1 MSEKKKKDNE
11 ISFED
16 SLKKLEEIVEELE
29 KGELSLDEALKLY
42 EEGMEFSDK
51 CMARLNES
59 KQKVEKLTREE
70 NNKYKTEPFSL
81 QNKDEDVNFWYGIKI
96 LHGRKEN
103 NIGWLFEKRA
113 AYW

>member
-1 MSEKKKKDNE
+1 MNDKKKKAKE

-51 CMARLNES
+51 CMEKLNES
-59 KQKVEKLTREE
+59 KQKVEKITKEG
-70 NNKYKTEPFSL
+70 NDKYHTEPFSV
-81 QNKDEDVNFWYGIKI
+81 QNNEEDE
-96 LHGRKEN
+96 KE
-103 NIGWLFEKRA
+103 
-113 AYW
+113 

>member
-1 MSEKKKKDNE
+1 MNDKKKKVKE

-51 CMARLNES
+51 CMEKLNES
-59 KQKVEKLTREE
+59 KQKVEKITKEG
-70 NNKYKTEPFSL
+70 NNKYHTEPFSV
-81 QNKDEDVNFWYGIKI
+81 QNNEEDE
-96 LHGRKEN
+96 KE
-103 NIGWLFEKRA
+103 
-113 AYW
+113 